1 MSNRLGITLHNL
13 RKQKGISL
21 RKVEKDTGISNAYL
35 SQLERSVAKRPSPEK
50 LRILAEYLSVPY
62 IDLLKCAGYWHSQT
76 TDGASELISGRSEAK
91 ENISVLVSSI
101 TELTEDEESL
111 VLHYI
116 EFLKERRKRP
126 NKS

>member
-35 SQLERSVAKRPSPEK
+35 SQLERSVAKRPAPEK
-50 LRILAEYLSVPY
+50 LRILAEYLGAPY
-62 IDLLKCAGYWHSQT
+62 IELLKCAGYWQSQS
-76 TDGASELISGRSEAK
+76 TDEASKLISSHK
-91 ENISVLVSSI
+91 ETGENNSVLVSSI

-116 EFLKERRKRP
+116 EFLKERRKRS
-126 NKS
+126 NKL